1 MIREQ
6 KIRDMRRKL
15 RKMVEHVEET
25 TATFPTTFI
34 NGYWNSKVPIG
45 QPILFSKR
53 FKMRGKRLV
62 VDTLLDGAIRLKQ
75 VRPDKSYQIVVL
87 LDMPTFWASEIIV
100 FQSDAAYRAFFL
112 NQDWIHNSIERE
124 EYELLL
130 GQLPGDMKLKRYVS
144 SVCDEDGQFE
154 SEIWLLLVQ

>member
-1 MIREQ
+1 MNRER
-6 KIRDMRRKL
+6 KIRGMRRKL

-62 VDTLLDGAIRLKQ
+62 VDSLLDGAIRLKHL
-75 VRPDKSYQIVVL
+75 RPDETYRIVVL
-87 LDMPTFWASEIIV
+87 LDVPTLWSSELIV
-100 FQSDAAYRAFFL
+100 FKTDAAYRNFLL
-112 NQDWIHNSIERE
+112 NQDWTLGSMERE
-124 EYELLL
+124 VNEVLMRS
-130 GQLPGDMKLKRYVS
+130 LPGDIKLNRYVS
-144 SVCDEDGQFE
+144 SLCDEDGQFE
-154 SEIWLLLVQ
+154 SEIWLLYV